1 MSHLVRGIKNVCEHK
16 QISVC
21 DYLIDEYL
29 ANQIVKVDKGSR
41 KKHRGNT
48 LYMQVYVYYFNKLLV
63 GS

>member
-1 MSHLVRGIKNVCEHK
+1 MTNVSLGERNK
-16 QISVC
+16 YQISVC

-48 LYMQVYVYYFNKLLV
+48 LYMQVYVY
-63 GS
+63 